1 MEHERWKK
9 LKQFLRILVIAILT
23 MVWLANLHTAG

>member
-9 LKQFLRILVIAILT
+9 LKQFLRILLFAILT
-23 MVWLANLHTAG
+23 IVYLASLHTAG